1 MNATLLKGVVGWN
14 KAIASTFFL
23 YFFSYHLTACM
34 TVKADGVVIDD
45 NPEGLLLTTLIFFFC
60 YIVNFT

>member
-1 MNATLLKGVVGWN
+1 MVGWN

-45 NPEGLLLTTLIFFFC
+45 NPEGLLLTTLIFFFLLYC
-60 YIVNFT
+60 